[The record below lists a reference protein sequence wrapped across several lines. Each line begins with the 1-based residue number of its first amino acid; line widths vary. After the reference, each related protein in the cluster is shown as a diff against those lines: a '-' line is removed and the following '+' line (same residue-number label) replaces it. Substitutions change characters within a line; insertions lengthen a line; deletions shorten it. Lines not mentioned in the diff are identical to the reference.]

1 MKFFVQD
8 YFSKWGDSGEVDLKY
23 ELEHLIIL
31 TASRCLL
38 GREVRDK
45 LFDDVSALFHDLDNG
60 MLPISVLFPYLP
72 IPAHR
77 RRDRAR
83 KKLAEIFSNIIGS
96 RKSSGKC
103 ETDMLQCFIDSKY
116 KDGRGT
122 TEGEVTGLLIAALF
136 AGQHTSSITSTL
148 TGAYL
153 IRFKEYL
160 LQAHNCTLS

>member
-1 MKFFVQD
+1 MVLILFYTRTGQD

-83 KKLAEIFSNIIGS
+83 KKLAEIFANIIALTQSTKMAARQRRPRSLACLLPLYLLGSTPVPSPPLGLGLISFVTRSTYLLCWRS
-96 RKSSGKC
+96 RK
-103 ETDMLQCFIDSKY
+103 T
-116 KDGRGT
+116 
-122 TEGEVTGLLIAALF
+122 
-136 AGQHTSSITSTL
+136 
-148 TGAYL
+148 
-153 IRFKEYL
+153 
-160 LQAHNCTLS
+160 